1 MKRASI
7 TCPVSIGREAPLRAV
22 IDRLDRAMAGRGT
35 VLLLGGDAGVGK
47 SRLLRELKNEVA
59 TREVRVIEGRCSST
73 ESSVPYAPLMDALR
87 FRIERGEGEQ
97 AARILGPL
105 RAILTPIFPQLAGNN
120 ASAGVQGRRAG
131 KQPAEAT
138 PDKTSERPFEL
149 IFSVLERLA
158 QEEPLLLILED
169 IHWADP
175 TSLELLHHIAHRAP
189 PTRLLLVATYRS
201 DELHATHPL
210 RRLLGALA
218 RDRVGD
224 ELRLDPLS
232 RDDTT
237 EMLRQ
242 MLGTEPDAAFAA
254 AIWKRSEGNPFFV
267 EELVSAATEGETL
280 EPTAQAATMM
290 DRAKLPENVSEAIM
304 ARIRALGPRAI
315 EVLSAA
321 AVIGRTFEFDDLRS
335 VVGSSEEELT
345 DVIEL
350 VMAHQILREEKG
362 TEGERLSFAHA
373 LMQETMY
380 QSIIS
385 RRRRILHRQT
395 AAALAASTSRH
406 TPTRLDQL
414 AYHFRLGGD
423 HEQAHEY
430 ACKAGDE
437 AVRLRAWDDASEH
450 YEHALASLEHVAD
463 NGERSADLLER
474 LAGVAW
480 RQSRAASGKQYAEE
494 ALRLRRSLGQPENMA
509 RLLRRIASLQV
520 TEGDMASAAETLD
533 EALQL
538 LGRIPDSPELGPIYD
553 DLGRLSLAAGDH
565 TRAESLLVQGLS
577 LASRDSESGE
587 EVLAFVSLA
596 ELGVMSGHV
605 TTGVTQLDVALSML
619 QEARLPFERL
629 TRVYVSGVRTL
640 LLAHEY
646 TRALQWAEAASM
658 LCRRQGVVGLDALFR
673 AFRAVTLTI
682 TGETEDTLSEAS
694 AAVAELREAGRA
706 ELRDALRVL
715 GFVHRARGELDAARR
730 AYEEAITPGEGGT
743 PVGLALV
750 ALAEG
755 RTSEAAAD
763 LEAALMAVSPD
774 QPLLYR
780 LLLPYTVEALIA
792 IGRVDDAAQLVDNA
806 AELSDS
812 RAGAAQLLHAEGLV
826 LLARGRAPDARD
838 ALARA
843 AGIWEALGNRLEFRR
858 VTLVLLEATLA
869 AGDSAAGLSLGRM
882 LLQDPAR
889 ALLPRER
896 DLVRRLLRRAGVRTP
911 VGARPS
917 RDTDVG
923 GTEKS
928 PLTQREQAVLAEVA
942 QGRTN
947 REIAEV
953 LGIAEKTVS
962 VHVSHI
968 LAKLGCRTRTQAA
981 RFAPQ

>member
-22 IDRLDRAMAGRGT
+22 IERLDRAMAGRGA

-73 ESSVPYAPLMDALR
+73 ESSVPYAPLMNALR

-105 RAILTPIFPQLAGNN
+105 RAILTPIFPQLASTN
-120 ASAGVQGRRAG
+120 AAPGVPGRRVG
-131 KQPAEAT
+131 KQPTET
-138 PDKTSERPFEL
+138 TDKTSERPFEL

-169 IHWADP
+169 IHWADQ
-175 TSLELLHHIAHRAP
+175 TSLELLHHIAHRVP
-189 PTRLLLVATYRS
+189 PTRLLLIATYRS

-224 ELRLDPLS
+224 ELRLEPLS

-242 MLGTEPDAAFAA
+242 MLGKEPDAAFAA

-267 EELVSAATEGETL
+267 EELLGAAIEGGTL
-280 EPTAQAATMM
+280 EPTAQAATIL

-304 ARIRALGPRAI
+304 ARISALGPRAV
-315 EVLSAA
+315 EVRSAA

-406 TPTRLDQL
+406 TPTKLDQL

-423 HEQAHEY
+423 HERAHEY

-463 NGERSADLLER
+463 DGERSADLLER

-533 EALQL
+533 EALKL
-538 LGRIPDSPELGPIYD
+538 LGKIPDSPELGPIYD

-565 TRAESLLVQGLS
+565 ARAESLLVQGLS

-596 ELGVMSGHV
+596 ELSVMSGHV

-629 TRVYVSGVRTL
+629 TRVYVSGIRTL

-715 GFVHRARGELDAARR
+715 GFVHRARGELDVARR
-730 AYEEAITPGEGGT
+730 AYEEAITPSEGGT

-792 IGRVDDAAQLVDNA
+792 LGRVDDAAQFVDNA
-806 AELSDS
+806 TELSDS

-826 LLARGRAPDARD
+826 FLARGRAPDARD

-843 AGIWEALGNRLEFRR
+843 AGIWEALGNQLEFRR

-882 LLQDPAR
+882 LLQDPR
-889 ALLPRER
+889 PLLPRER

-911 VGARPS
+911 VVARPS
-917 RDTDVG
+917 RDTNVDG
-923 GTEKS
+923 AEKS

>member
-1 MKRASI
+1 MIRASV

-22 IDRLDRAMAGRGT
+22 IERLDRAMAGHGT
-35 VLLLGGDAGVGK
+35 VLLLGGNAGVGK

-73 ESSVPYAPLMDALR
+73 ESSVPYAPLMNALR

-97 AARILGPL
+97 VARILGPL
-105 RAILTPIFPQLAGNN
+105 RTILTPNFPQLAANV
-120 ASAGVQGRRAG
+120 SATVPGRRAG
-131 KQPAEAT
+131 KQPAEAM

-169 IHWADP
+169 IHWADQ

-189 PTRLLLVATYRS
+189 PTRLLLIATYRS
-201 DELHATHPL
+201 DELFATHPL

-224 ELRLDPLS
+224 ELKLEPLS
-232 RDDTT
+232 LDDTT
-237 EMLRQ
+237 DMLRQ
-242 MLGTEPDAAFAA
+242 MLGKEPDAAFAT

-267 EELVSAATEGETL
+267 EELLSSAAEQETL
-280 EPTAQAATMM
+280 EPTAEAATIM
-290 DRAKLPENVSEAIM
+290 DRARLPENVSEAIM

-335 VVGSSEEELT
+335 VVGASEEELT

-350 VMAHQILREEKG
+350 AMTHQILREEKG
-362 TEGERLSFAHA
+362 TDGERLSFAHA
-373 LMQETMY
+373 LMQETVY

-395 AAALAASTSRH
+395 ASALAARPSRH

-430 ACKAGDE
+430 ARKAGDE

-480 RQSRAASGKQYAEE
+480 RQSRATSGKQYAEE
-494 ALRLRRSLGQPENMA
+494 ALRLRRSLGQPEDMA

-538 LGRIPDSPELGPIYD
+538 LGKIPNSPELGPIYD

-596 ELGVMSGHV
+596 ELSVMSGHV

-640 LLAHEY
+640 LIAHEY

-658 LCRRQGVVGLDALFR
+658 LCQRQGVVGLDALFR

-682 TGETEDTLSEAS
+682 TGEPEDTLSEAS

-715 GFVHRARGELDAARR
+715 GFVHRARGELDAARS
-730 AYEEAITPGEGGT
+730 AYEEAIVPGEGGT

-755 RTSEAAAD
+755 KTNEAAAD

-780 LLLPYTVEALIA
+780 LLLPYAVEALIA
-792 IGRVDDAAQLVDNA
+792 IGRVHDAAQLVDNA

-812 RAGAAQLLHAEGLV
+812 HAGAAQLFHSEGLV
-826 LLARGRAPDARD
+826 LLARGQSSKAMD
-838 ALARA
+838 ALSKA
-843 AGIWEALGNRLEFRR
+843 AQIWEALGNRLEFRR
-858 VTLVLLEATLA
+858 VTLVLLEANLA
-869 AGDSAAGLSLGRM
+869 AGDSDAGLSLGRM
-882 LLQDPAR
+882 LLQDSAQP
-889 ALLPRER
+889 LLPRER
-896 DLVRRLLRRAGVRTP
+896 ELVRRLLRRAGVRTP
-911 VGARPS
+911 AGARPS
-917 RDTDVG
+917 RDTNGDE
-923 GTEKS
+923 TEKS
-928 PLTQREQAVLAEVA
+928 PLTQREQAVLVEVA
-942 QGRTN
+942 KGRTN